1 MNGVAKDGFLNLS
14 IIDYGTSIN
23 EDDVGNGFG
32 FEIGPITIIETKLC
46 KNDSRILTIKIQA
59 QHEQLFL

>member
-1 MNGVAKDGFLNLS
+1 MNGAVKDGFLNLS
-14 IIDYGTSIN
+14 IIDYGIGIVKMVLG
-23 EDDVGNGFG
+23 VGLG
-32 FEIGPITIIETKLC
+32 FEIGPITIVETKLC